1 MRLNRYLLIA
11 SLACALM
18 IASCAS
24 SPRPLR
30 AAPPS
35 LTLPEAALRPC
46 RLATLPPDATLAD
59 LETAYARRGADL
71 AACDAARALAVEA
84 LRVQRA
90 LSEAT
95 GPAT

>member
-1 MRLNRYLLIA
+1 MPPSRCPRIA
-11 SLACALM
+11 SLAFALM

-24 SPRPLR
+24 SPPPSR
-30 AAPPS
+30 AVQPS

-84 LRVQRA
+84 LRAQQA
-90 LSEAT
+90 LAR
-95 GPAT
+95 GRDAPP

>member
-1 MRLNRYLLIA
+1 MPSSRFPRIA

-18 IASCAS
+18 IASCAN
-24 SPRPLR
+24 SPPPSR

-35 LTLPEAALRPC
+35 LTLPAAALRPC

-84 LRVQRA
+84 FRA
-90 LSEAT
+90 QQTLDRGRDS
-95 GPAT
+95 PP